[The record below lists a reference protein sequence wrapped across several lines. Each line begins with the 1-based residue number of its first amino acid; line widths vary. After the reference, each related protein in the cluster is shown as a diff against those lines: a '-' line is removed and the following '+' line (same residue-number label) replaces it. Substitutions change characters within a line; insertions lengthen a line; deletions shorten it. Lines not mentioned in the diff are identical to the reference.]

1 MNFDWNR
8 GALAEGLEC
17 YRREAFFSAH
27 EHWEA
32 TWLQSQEPDKTFLQG
47 LIQVTA
53 AFHHLQRKN
62 AKGAASLLKAALR
75 RLDPY
80 PAFFGGIALAPLRD
94 DVRSWIQ
101 LLEQHNIPVHAP
113 FPQILPGTPDV
124 FDRNLAGRNL

>member
-1 MNFDWNR
+1 MKFDWNC
-8 GALAEGLEC
+8 GALADGLEC

-27 EHWEA
+27 EHWE
-32 TWLQSQEPDKTFLQG
+32 TVWLQSQEPEKTFLQG

-75 RLDPY
+75 RLEPY
-80 PAFFGGIALAPLRD
+80 PAIFGGIALAPLRD

-101 LLEQHNIPVHAP
+101 SLETDDAPFHGP
-113 FPQILPGTPDV
+113 FPQICLSTPP
-124 FDRNLAGRNL
+124 NEHSYP